1 MLVEQEGLCPCLWFD
16 QQINNDLKSEKTWM
30 TSEVK
35 IAGERH
41 NPTAASQ
48 RWYVS
53 ATVMPREPARASIDP
68 CLLDLPSY
76 ALNLL
81 VSKSRGF
88 YFRHPLL
95 RVGRAGRDAVLQG
108 TKNASLQLRPED
120 NASTVAPLTRMLS
133 RVCAT
138 AAAGLRLHIRSQADE
153 TEGSSNTERDADAL
167 LATLLEPGLQQPDGW
182 PKVHSLELAVRP
194 EHLVKVHARAFFSL
208 LCSQAGGWLQIS
220 PAYWC
225 WSSLVF
231 GPA

>member
-1 MLVEQEGLCPCLWFD
+1 MAVTHAQAQVEQGCHFLLFD
-16 QQINNDLKSEKTWM
+16 RITNDLKSEGVDDDLRGKGAVA
-30 TSEVK
+30 S
-35 IAGERH
+35 RP
-41 NPTAASQ
+41 NPLRYLQQWHDPATA
-48 RWYVS
+48 
-53 ATVMPREPARASIDP
+53 MPREKARGNFDDP

-120 NASTVAPLTRMLS
+120 TAETVAALTRMLS

-138 AAAGLRLHIRSQADE
+138 AAAGLRLHIRSPADE
-153 TEGSSNTERDADAL
+153 PERSSDTERDADAL

-182 PKVHSLELAVRP
+182 PKVHSLELAVRQ
-194 EHLVKVHARAFFSL
+194 K
-208 LCSQAGGWLQIS
+208 I
-220 PAYWC
+220 
-225 WSSLVF
+225 
-231 GPA
+231 